1 MALQPSWF
9 LAFVYFVF
17 FVVVKK
23 EPQTNTD
30 KERFVSVLIRG
41 FEMQHLGSYAAS
53 AFAKPNATIFF
64 GEPFSF

>member
-23 EPQTNTD
+23 EPQMNTD

-41 FEMQHLGSYAAS
+41 FEMQHLGS
-53 AFAKPNATIFF
+53 
-64 GEPFSF
+64 